1 MDFGRI
7 SELSL
12 RIQHRHTD
20 GTWGDLEPSDEHHDP
35 AEHDPEQEW
44 GTGTLYLCKACGEG
58 SWSARPTI
66 RPTRAADRAA
76 QPQKRRTTS

>member
-58 SWSARPTI
+58 VVVSTADDPTDP
-66 RPTRAADRAA
+66 RG
-76 QPQKRRTTS
+76 